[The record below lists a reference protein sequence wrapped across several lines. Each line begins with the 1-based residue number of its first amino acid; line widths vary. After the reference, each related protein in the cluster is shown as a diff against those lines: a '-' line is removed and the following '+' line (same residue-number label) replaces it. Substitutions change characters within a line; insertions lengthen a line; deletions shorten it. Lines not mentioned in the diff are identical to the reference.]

1 MPTNTGGSNTMAQ
14 EPALNLL
21 LDDLED
27 AGKISDPTAVIEAFA
42 AWAKKGGRELY
53 PHQLDAALA
62 IAADEHVIAATPTG
76 SGKSMIALAG
86 HLVALSRGQRSYY
99 TAPLKALVSEKF
111 FDLAALFGT
120 DNVGMITGDVSL
132 NPEAPIISCTAEILA
147 NQALADG
154 ATIDCGIAI
163 MDEFH
168 FYGDHQRGWAWQI
181 PLLEMT
187 KTQMVLMS
195 ATLGNIDFFK
205 KDLTA
210 RTCRSVAVIDNAAR
224 PVPLEFNYTYDETS
238 DLVDRLM
245 KQGRWPIYLVHF
257 AQRDA
262 VERATALA
270 ATSKVSREQRDK
282 VAQAIKGF
290 SFGGGFGKT
299 LKALLRAGIGVHHA
313 GMLPRYRR
321 LVEKLTQDGL
331 LVAICGTDTLGVG
344 INVPIRTVVLTSLT
358 KFDGRRSRHLSAR
371 EFHQIAGRAGRA
383 GFDTIGFVEVQAPAH
398 EIENA
403 KIKARAGAVVNGKK
417 SGGRAKLKQAPE
429 GFVSWSEGTFDR
441 LREAQPEALTSQ
453 FSMTHSLVLNVLSGG
468 RDAAKHLV
476 WLARNNHD
484 KPRER
489 NPHLRTLGQI
499 YSSLRTA
506 EVVEW
511 KDGKLVLTRELPD
524 SFALNQTLS
533 PFALAAVE
541 LLDPDSD
548 TYALD
553 VVSVVESILEDPRPL
568 LYAQRKVARDQ
579 AMAAMK
585 AEGLEYD
592 ERTEALDQITW
603 PRPLAELLEGAFST
617 FRQTNPW
624 VAGNEPSPKSVVRQ
638 MVENAY
644 TFSALIS
651 RYDLARSEGVVLR
664 YLTDA
669 YRALYQIVPQS
680 ARNEEFDAIV
690 TWLGDLVR
698 AVDSSLLAEW
708 EMMGTS
714 ERKEI
719 PDTVGKELAFGADA
733 DGNVSF
739 SANKHA
745 FTTAVRKALFRRV
758 ELMAREDVDGLL
770 ALGDPGWDADRWNNV
785 LDRYYAEYDWIA
797 TDQDARSATLFK
809 VISAPTEADLVELG
823 MDLDSPLA
831 GRALEGRLWL
841 AQQII
846 LDPEGELPWRIWAV
860 ADLDAS
866 DQASREGSPTAIV
879 HTVSVSAE

>member
-1 MPTNTGGSNTMAQ
+1 MAMK
-14 EPALNLL
+14 PALNLL

-27 AGKISDPTAVIEAFA
+27 SGKIADPTAVIEAFA
-42 AWAKKGGRELY
+42 AWAKEGGRELY

-62 IAADEHVIAATPTG
+62 IAAGEHVIAATPTG
-76 SGKSMIALAG
+76 SGKSMIALAA
-86 HLVALSRGQRSYY
+86 HMVALSRGERSYY

-111 FDLAALFGT
+111 FDLAGLFGT
-120 DNVGMITGDVSL
+120 ENVGMVTGDVSL
-132 NPEAPIISCTAEILA
+132 NADAPIICCTAEILA

-154 ATIDCGIAI
+154 AETDCGIAI

-168 FYGDHQRGWAWQI
+168 FYGDHQRGWAWQV

-205 KDLTA
+205 EDLYN
-210 RTCRSVAVIDNAAR
+210 RTSRTVSVIDNAKR
-224 PVPLEFNYTYDETS
+224 PVPLEFNYTYEETS
-238 DLVDRLM
+238 ELIERLM

-262 VERATALA
+262 IERASALA
-270 ATSKVSREQRDK
+270 ATSKVSRSQRDK
-282 VAQAIKGF
+282 VAEAIKGF

-299 LKALLRAGIGVHHA
+299 LKTLLRAGIGVHHA

-321 LVEKLTQDGL
+321 LVERLTQEGL

-344 INVPIRTVVLTSLT
+344 INVPIRTVVLASLT

-383 GFDTIGFVEVQAPAH
+383 GFDTIGFVEVQAPEH

-403 KIKARAGAVVNGKK
+403 KIKARAQAVVNGKK
-417 SGGRAKLKQAPE
+417 TGGRAKLKQAPE
-429 GFVSWSEGTFDR
+429 GFVSWTEATFER
-441 LREAQPEALTSQ
+441 LTQAQPEALSSQ
-453 FSMTHSLVLNVLSGG
+453 FTMTHSMVLNVLSGN
-468 RDAAKHLV
+468 RDAASHLV
-476 WLARNNHD
+476 CLARNNHD

-489 NPHLRTLGQI
+489 NRHLRTLGQI

-506 EVVEW
+506 EVVAWEER
-511 KDGKLVLTRELPD
+511 KLVLQRELPE
-524 SFALNQTLS
+524 SFALNQALS

-541 LLDPDSD
+541 LLDPDSP

-568 LYAQRKVARDQ
+568 LFAQRRLARDQ

-585 AEGLEYD
+585 AEGLDYD
-592 ERTEALDQITW
+592 QRMDALDEISW
-603 PRPLAELLEGAFST
+603 PTPLAEELHGAFST

-624 VAGNEPSPKSVVRQ
+624 VAGNEPSPKSVVRE
-638 MVENAY
+638 MVENAD
-644 TFSALIS
+644 TFSSLIS
-651 RYDLARSEGVVLR
+651 RYDLARSEGVILR
-664 YLTDA
+664 YLSDA
-669 YRALYQIVPQS
+669 YRSLHQIVPQD

-708 EMMGTS
+708 EMMGNQAVS
-714 ERKEI
+714 AQPE
-719 PDTVGKELAFGADA
+719 TVGTEVAFGADEN
-733 DGNVSF
+733 GNVAF

-745 FTTAVRKALFRRV
+745 FTTAIRKELFRRV

-770 ALGDPGWDADRWNNV
+770 DLQDPGWDEDRWNNV
-785 LDRYYAEYDWIA
+785 LDRYYNEYDWIG
-797 TDQDARSATLFK
+797 TDQDARSAGLFK
-809 VISAPTEADLVELG
+809 VISAPTEADLATIG
-823 MDLDSPLA
+823 IDLDSPLA
-831 GRALEGRLWL
+831 GRALEGRIWL
-841 AQQII
+841 ARQTI
-846 LDPEGELPWRIWAV
+846 LDPEGDLPWRIWAL

-866 DQASREGSPTAIV
+866 DEAALAGKRRAVV
-879 HTVSVSAE
+879 HTISVSAD